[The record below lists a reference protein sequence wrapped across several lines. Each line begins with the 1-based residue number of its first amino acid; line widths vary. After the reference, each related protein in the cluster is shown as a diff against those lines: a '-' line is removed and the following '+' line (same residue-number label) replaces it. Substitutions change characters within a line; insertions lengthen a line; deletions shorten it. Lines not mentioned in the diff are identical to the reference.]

1 MIRNVDLSKVT
12 DNRLY
17 TKKDIVNISCDGCKG
32 CSDCCKSVG
41 DSIILDPFDM
51 YNLSKATGK
60 SFEALMEDVIEIRLI
75 DNLILPNIMI
85 DEEKGCKMLDENGR
99 CTIHALR
106 PGFCRLFPLGR
117 LYDDNGDFKYI
128 LQIHECDY
136 TPKGPALISD
146 WIGIDDLDKY
156 EAYIKRWHAFT
167 KMLGEYIKGLKD
179 TRKKE
184 HFSWLL
190 IRVFFEPS
198 YDTNKVFYSQFEERL
213 ASYEENLKSVMDV
226 NR

>member
-1 MIRNVDLSKVT
+1 MIRNIDLSKVT

-17 TKKDIVNISCDGCKG
+17 TKEDIVNISCDGCKG

-51 YNLSKATGK
+51 YNLSKATCK

-75 DNLILPNIMI
+75 DNIILPNMMI
-85 DEEKGCKMLDENGR
+85 SDETGCKMLDENGR
-99 CTIHALR
+99 CSIHALR

-117 LYDDNGDFKYI
+117 LYGDKGDFKYI
-128 LQIHECDY
+128 YQIHECDRG
-136 TPKGPALISD
+136 PKGPARISD
-146 WIGIDDLDKY
+146 WIGIDDLDRY
-156 EAYIKRWHAFT
+156 EAFIKRWHAFT
-167 KMLGEYIKGLKD
+167 KMLDTYIKRLKD

-198 YDTNKVFYSQFEERL
+198 YDTEKDFYAQFEERIS
-213 ASYEENLKSVMDV
+213 SYEDNLRSAVTISQ
-226 NR
+226 

>member
-1 MIRNVDLSKVT
+1 MIRNVDLEKIT

-17 TKKDIVNISCDGCKG
+17 TKNDVVNIGCDGCRG
-32 CSDCCKSVG
+32 CSECCKSVG
-41 DSIILDPFDM
+41 DSIILDPYDI
-51 YNLSKATGK
+51 YNLAKAVGK
-60 SFEALMEDVIEIRLI
+60 GFADLMEDVIEIRLI
-75 DNLILPNIMI
+75 GNLILPNMMI
-85 DEEKGCKMLDENGR
+85 DEEKGCRMLDDNGR

-117 LYDDNGDFKYI
+117 LYDDKGDFDYI
-128 LQIHECDY
+128 VQIHECDY

-146 WIGIDDLDKY
+146 WIGIDDLDRY
-156 EAYIKRWHAFT
+156 EAYIKRWHAFS
-167 KMLGEYIKGLKD
+167 KMLETYIKGLKD

-190 IRVFFEPS
+190 IRVFFEPA
-198 YDTNKVFYSQFEERL
+198 YDTGKDFYVQFDERIS
-213 ASYEENLKSVMDV
+213 SYEENLRVAISV